1 MAGSLPGCSCFFIIS
16 GFLVSRIPGAQQV
29 ASRLFHQPLPAH
41 LSGLMVLPRHLRT
54 RCKMFWKRGFL
65 AMGNAALAA
74 WTNFLCSIFQS
85 GISSWVWNRGPQ
97 RQPLDDH
104 RQLQFYLLLPCST
117 RSCCANRKTIRYWG
131 AAGPSLL
138 LSALLWTLDI
148 PRQTEKWLQVTFSP
162 LFIVPA
168 RHLDTPAGPARIP
181 FIEGK
186 ALILAHRLCPRW

>member
-1 MAGSLPGCSCFFIIS
+1 MAGSLPGCSCIFYHQRIS
-16 GFLVSRIPGAQQV
+16 CLRIPGAQQV

-85 GISSWVWNRGPQ
+85 GISSWVWNGCPQ

-104 RQLQFYLLLPCST
+104 RRIAVLFAPTSALRGPVAQIEKRSST
-117 RSCCANRKTIRYWG
+117 GS
-131 AAGPSLL
+131 AAGPL
-138 LSALLWTLDI
+138 LSAQ
-148 PRQTEKWLQVTFSP
+148 RY
-162 LFIVPA
+162 
-168 RHLDTPAGPARIP
+168 R
-181 FIEGK
+181 
-186 ALILAHRLCPRW
+186 